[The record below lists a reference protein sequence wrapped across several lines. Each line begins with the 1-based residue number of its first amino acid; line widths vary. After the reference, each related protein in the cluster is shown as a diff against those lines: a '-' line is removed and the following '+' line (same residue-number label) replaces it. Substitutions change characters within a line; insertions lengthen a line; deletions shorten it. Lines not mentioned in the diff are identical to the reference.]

1 MAPPAPD
8 PRRLA
13 EVEPAAHDDHDG
25 DPAPDADPA
34 PDDHIDPTPD
44 HHLTPPPTT
53 TTTSTPPPTTTT
65 TSTPPPT
72 TTTTSTPPP
81 PTSPSVYWG
90 ANIGTQLTGGEPP
103 WDWTAVNAF
112 ENTDGGGKTSSILHW
127 GSMFYSS
134 DYCAGACTFT
144 TNIYQK
150 VRDNGKI
157 PFVSWSSQSST
168 GENGYTDAEIAA
180 GSQDAYITKWAQAAK
195 AWGHPFFLRFDW
207 EMNAS
212 WFGWGVGA
220 NGNTAADYVAM
231 WRHVHNIFTSVGAN
245 NVSWVWCP
253 NIDDSPSFAPLAS
266 LYPGDAY
273 VDWTCLDGYNGDVPW
288 TSFHNLFLK
297 SYNEIAGSIA
307 PNKPMIIGEV
317 GTTETRRVEG
327 PVDHRH
333 AERPSRQLPQDPRV
347 PLVRRQPVRPGKP
360 QRLADRLVELLRGGV
375 RPGHRQPD
383 VRGQVVLQ
391 PQHQP
396 HPRHAVDSRAGRLR
410 PAYAPDDGVGRS
422 CCGPAMGPLRSTSSR
437 YNASC

>member
-1 MAPPAPD
+1 MFWRRYSSWHH
-8 PRRLA
+8 PR
-13 EVEPAAHDDHDG
+13 
-25 DPAPDADPA
+25 
-34 PDDHIDPTPD
+34 PTPGGSQKSSPPPTTTTTATPPPTQTPPPTTTS
-44 HHLTPPPTT
+44 TPPPTT
-53 TTTSTPPPTTTT
+53 TTTSTPPPTTTTTSTPPATTTT

-180 GSQDAYITKWAQAAK
+180 GSQDAYLTKWAQAAK
-195 AWGHPFFLRFDW
+195 AWGHPLFLRFDW
-207 EMNAS
+207 EMNAG

-253 NIDDSPSFAPLAS
+253 NIDDSPSFASLAS

-307 PNKPMIIGEV
+307 PSKPMIIGEV
-317 GTTETRRVEG
+317 GTTETGGSKAQWITDMLNDLPVSFPKIHAFLWFDVNQSG
-327 PVDHRH
+327 PGNHSDWPIDSSSSSE
-333 AERPSRQLPQDPRV
+333 AAFAKGIASPTYA
-347 PLVRRQPVRPGKP
+347 GKSYSNLNTSP
-360 QRLADRLVELLRGGV
+360 I
-375 RPGHRQPD
+375 
-383 VRGQVVLQ
+383 
-391 PQHQP
+391 
-396 HPRHAVDSRAGRLR
+396 
-410 PAYAPDDGVGRS
+410 PATP
-422 CCGPAMGPLRSTSSR
+422 
-437 YNASC
+437 